1 MHLNKVLNTKDYI
14 LLFLVYLFGILSGL
28 YGSSFFRKE
37 PEPQV
42 IFLNKEQIKKELNNV
57 FKPQLTADEI
67 KKIEKQ
73 NAIERMTRN

>member
-42 IFLNKEQIKKELNNV
+42 IFLNKEQIKK
-57 FKPQLTADEI
+57 
-67 KKIEKQ
+67 IEKQ